1 MPLENH
7 ALTEPANRPAR
18 YEDILALPENLVGEI
33 LFGELHTHP
42 RPAPRHARAYSALGY
57 LLGGPFDG
65 SIGGP
70 GGWWILDEPALH
82 LGADIIV
89 PDVAGWRRE
98 RMPAL
103 PDAAWFELAPD
114 WVCEILSPS
123 TARTDRA
130 VKMPIYAREGVGH
143 LWLVDPDAR
152 TLEAYQLQVDGHWLL
167 LATLKED
174 DAVRQ
179 PPFEAVSFPLGNLWA

>member
-1 MPLENH
+1 M
-7 ALTEPANRPAR
+7 TEPANRPAR